1 MITPFKKLILALTG
15 VILSL
20 MVSAQ
25 QATPVGSAISNNDTL
40 IYLIIGSSAILLVA
54 IFLLGKVYVSLVRLK
69 MMKDAAKGLAIFLLM
84 FSSFGSFAQAPEAV
98 GATHSVSYDIAVGI
112 FVLGIE
118 LVTLLWF
125 ALAIRKLLLQLSPE
139 AEDKKTEFH
148 LPRLFDNLNA
158 SVAIE
163 KEADILLDHNYDGIR
178 ELDNQLPPWWKY
190 SFYVSIVWAVVYL
203 AYYHIGNGASSKQE
217 YESEV
222 QLAQLQVEEYNRI
235 NALSVDENSV
245 TLANDAGILEG
256 ADIFKTNCAACHG
269 GAAEGNTVGPNLTDK
284 YWLHG
289 GSLSDVFKSV
299 KYGWPSKGMK
309 SWQADLSPV
318 QIKNVVSYIHTLQ
331 GTNPLNAKEPQG
343 DEYNAN
349 ATPPLANDSTA
360 TVSQ

>member
-1 MITPFKKLILALTG
+1 MITLFKKHILVLTG
-15 VILSL
+15 VLLSL

-25 QATPVGSAISNNDTL
+25 QATSTDSAISNNDTL
-40 IYLIIGSSAILLVA
+40 IYIIIGSSAILLVA
-54 IFLLGKVYVSLVRLK
+54 IYLLGRVYVSLVQMK
-69 MMKDAAKGLAIFLLM
+69 MMKDAAKGVVILLLM
-84 FSSFGSFAQAPEAV
+84 FSSLWSTAQAPEAPA
-98 GATHSVSYDIAVGI
+98 ATHFISFDIAIGI

-118 LVTLLWF
+118 LLTLVWF
-125 ALAIRKLLLQLSPE
+125 ALAIRKILNQLSPQPE
-139 AEDKKTEFH
+139 VKTVEFH

-163 KEADILLDHNYDGIR
+163 KEADILLNHNYDGIR

-190 SFYVSIVWAVVYL
+190 SFYISIVWSIFYL
-203 AYYHIGNGASSKQE
+203 AYYHVGNGLSSKAE
-217 YESEV
+217 YEKEV
-222 QLAQLQVEEYNRI
+222 QLAKLQVEEYNRT

-256 ADIFKTNCAACHG
+256 ADIFKTNCSACHG
-269 GAAEGNTVGPNLTDK
+269 SAGEGNTVGPNLTDK

-318 QIKNVVSYIHTLQ
+318 QIKNVVSYIYSLQ
-331 GTNPLNAKEPQG
+331 GTNPPNAKEPQG

-349 ATPPLANDSTA
+349 TAATNDSTA
-360 TVSQ
+360 TASK